1 MKKLTEKEKNQLHI
15 LFYYLTSKFCYFVS
29 VLGVVGCIIGLAAD
43 VERCNILTVV
53 VYVVF
58 GAIIFVVF
66 NRYANK
72 FSKILYKRRTINKDR
87 VIHSVFEYMD

>member
-29 VLGVVGCIIGLAAD
+29 VLGVVGCIIGLAVD

-72 FSKILYKRRTINKDR
+72 FSKILYKRRAINKDR

>member
-15 LFYYLTSKFCYFVS
+15 LYYYLASRFSYLIS

-43 VERCNILTVV
+43 IERCNILTVV
-53 VYVVF
+53 VYIVF
-58 GAIIFVVF
+58 GAIIFIVF
-66 NRYANK
+66 NRYAHK
-72 FSKILYKRRTINKDR
+72 FSKILYKRKAIEKDR

>member
-15 LFYYLTSKFCYFVS
+15 LYYYLTSRFCYFVS
-29 VLGVVGCIIGLAAD
+29 VLGVVGCIISLAAD

-66 NRYANK
+66 NRYAHK
-72 FSKILYKRRTINKDR
+72 FSKILYKRRAINKDR

>member
-15 LFYYLTSKFCYFVS
+15 LYYYLTSRFCYFVS
-29 VLGVVGCIIGLAAD
+29 VLGVVGCIISLAAD

-58 GAIIFVVF
+58 EAIIFVVF
-66 NRYANK
+66 NRFAHK
-72 FSKILYKRRTINKDR
+72 ISKILYK
-87 VIHSVFEYMD
+87 